1 MNQNTWAPTVDTYGD
16 PNAWRL
22 SQDEAQCRQLAMQA
36 AGSSVKKTAEGVGI
50 GGLLGAAA
58 GAAIGAAAHDP
69 GMGAA
74 VGAAA
79 GGFGGGAYEGFS
91 TNAAFKT
98 RFRELPARARSSG
111 DPVIASRAA
120 GDATMRSRCTG
131 PLVGQRGDA
140 ACLRQFRS

>member
-1 MNQNTWAPTVDTYGD
+1 MKIRPLRTLSAGIAVAALALAGCVNQNTWTPTVDTYGD

-36 AGSSVKKTAEGVGI
+36 AGNSVKKTAMGTGI

-58 GAAIGAAAHDP
+58 GAAIGAAAGDP

-91 TNAAFKT
+91 TNDAFKT
-98 RFRELPARARSSG
+98 DFEN
-111 DPVIASRAA
+111 
-120 GDATMRSRCTG
+120 
-131 PLVGQRGDA
+131 
-140 ACLRQFRS
+140 CLRERGHRVIQ

>member
-1 MNQNTWAPTVDTYGD
+1 MATFLVPIGLGALVLVGCVNQNTWVPTVDTYSD

-22 SQDEAQCRQLAMQA
+22 SQDEAQCRQLAMSA
-36 AGSSVKKTAEGVGI
+36 SGSSVKKTADGTGI

-58 GAAIGAAAHDP
+58 GAAIGAAAGDP
-69 GMGAA
+69 GLGAA

-98 RFRELPARARSSG
+98 DF
-111 DPVIASRAA
+111 DN
-120 GDATMRSRCTG
+120 
-131 PLVGQRGDA
+131 
-140 ACLRQFRS
+140 CLRERGHQVIQ